1 MRVQEDGGAQDGV
14 GGGVERAGGEG
25 SNGERHEAGG
35 EEALKGP
42 VVGAVGGAWRGNGG
56 RVVDCV

>member
-25 SNGERHEAGG
+25 SNGEGHETGG

-42 VVGAVGGAWRGNGG
+42 VVGAVGGAGVGNGDG
-56 RVVDCV
+56 VVDCM